1 MIKTAAKAL
10 LLLAWTASM
19 FWLVRYEAFPDRFA
33 AELTGYRTLARD
45 RAEVSDTWMK
55 ILFNGAPI
63 GYSHGTVQLNEE
75 AKELELVMENTT
87 TVQVKLLGVTQRLKL
102 TTKVMLN
109 ASYELNSFEMGA
121 FGMGQ
126 SMLATGS
133 RIAGERYALELELAG
148 TTRKSEI
155 TIPGDTVLFT
165 PYLEMA
171 MKRMKP
177 GEELVMNGM
186 DPLTMTR
193 NKIRLRAEARETL
206 PVMGRDLLCTR
217 IAVTA
222 EGIVLK
228 TWIDPDGRVVRQ
240 TTPFG
245 WILEACDG
253 NEAIALMGDKNNAA
267 PSLPLPAFFGPSL
280 PAVNP

>member
-1 MIKTAAKAL
+1 MIKIAVKAL
-10 LLLAWTASM
+10 LLLAWSASM

-33 AELTGYRTLARD
+33 AELSGYRTLARD

-63 GYSHGTVQLNEE
+63 GYSHGTIQLNEE
-75 AKELELVMENTT
+75 ARELELVMENTT
-87 TVQVKLLGVTQRLKL
+87 TVQVKLLGATQRLKL
-102 TTKVMLN
+102 NTKVMLN
-109 ASYELNSFEMGA
+109 AGYELSSFEMGA
-121 FGMGQ
+121 FGLGQ
-126 SMLATGS
+126 SMLAKGA
-133 RIAGERYALELELAG
+133 RLAGDRYSLELEVAG
-148 TTRKSEI
+148 NTRKSEV
-155 TIPGDTVLFT
+155 TIPGDTVIFT

-177 GEELVMNGM
+177 GEELIMNGM

-193 NKIRLRAEARETL
+193 SKIRLRAEARETL
-206 PVMGRDLLCTR
+206 TVMGRDLPCTR
-217 IAVTA
+217 IAVMS
-222 EGIVLK
+222 EGTVLK

-253 NEAIALMGDKNNAA
+253 NEAISLMGDKDNAA
-267 PSLPLPAFFGPSL
+267 PNLPLPAFFGPSL
-280 PAVNP
+280 PAVTP